1 MVISALIADARTD
14 RGQRRAENQ
23 DCVLSEVDP
32 QGTLGLFAVA
42 DGMGGQ
48 RGGEIASALA
58 IETLRAELL
67 PLLGADGVAGKGATD
82 QSLTAQL
89 HEAINRCNARVL
101 RYAEE
106 HPETHGLGS
115 TLALA
120 LVKGS
125 LAVIG
130 NLGDSRIY
138 RVRDGAI
145 EPLTHDH
152 SYVAQLA
159 ALGKIEPDEIYTH
172 PHRNYIYRALGSEPE
187 AQPDIF
193 TERLRSDDVLLLCSD
208 GLWGMVRDDA
218 ILRAVNEATTPQ
230 EAATLLVTLANENG
244 GDDNISVIVVHAL

>member
-1 MVISALIADARTD
+1 MTISTLSAAAHTD

-23 DCVLSEVDP
+23 DRVLSELDP
-32 QGTLGLFAVA
+32 EGTMGLFAVA

-48 RGGEIASALA
+48 RGGEIASQLA
-58 IETLRAELL
+58 VDTLRAELL
-67 PLLGADGVAGKGATD
+67 PLLSAPASNGHSATD
-82 QSLTAQL
+82 LPLTGSL
-89 HEAINRCNARVL
+89 HDAINRCNAQVL

-106 HPETHGLGS
+106 HPETHGMGS

-120 LVKGS
+120 FVKGS

-130 NLGDSRIY
+130 NIGDSRIY

-159 ALGKIEPDEIYTH
+159 ALGKIEPEEIYTH
-172 PHRNYIYRALGSEPE
+172 PQRNYIYRALGSDVE

-193 TERLRSDDVLLLCSD
+193 TERLQSGDLLLLCSD

-218 ILRAVNEATTPQ
+218 ILRAVEEAGTPD
-230 EAATLLVTLANENG
+230 EAATRLVDMANLNG
-244 GDDNISVIVVHAL
+244 GDDNISVVIVHAL